1 MADVLAIFA
10 HPDDETFICG
20 GSLASFAAKGQKVAL
35 VCATK
40 GEMGRRVGVP
50 PTATRETLPKLRE
63 AELRAACAALSIE
76 DLIFLGY
83 RDKTLEIQPL
93 DEMVDSLVHILN
105 EEQPHVVVTFHE
117 RLGGHADHCTIGHAA
132 RLAFERHATDRRD
145 SPSLLYVAWPGMASD
160 PQAYGLDAKDIV
172 QVDVRDALPQKLQA
186 FRAHKT
192 QSDLNSWLWKKDARA
207 IDKLSAREYFIRA
220 AGPGLTL

>member
-20 GSLASFAAKGQKVAL
+20 GSLAQFAAKGQKVAL

-63 AELRAACAALSIE
+63 TELRNACAALSIE
-76 DLIFLGY
+76 NLTFLGY
-83 RDKTLEIQPL
+83 RDKTLEIQPI

-105 EEQPHVVVTFHE
+105 DEHPSVVITFHE
-117 RLGGHADHCTIGHAA
+117 RLGGHQDHCTIGRAA
-132 RLAFERHATDRRD
+132 RLAFERYAKDCKDDPT
-145 SPSLLYVAWPGMASD
+145 LLYVAWAGMASD
-160 PQAYGLDAKDIV
+160 PKAYGLDPKDIV
-172 QVDVRDALPQKLQA
+172 QVDIRDALAQKLKA

-207 IDKLSAREYFIRA
+207 MDRLSAHEYFIRA
-220 AGPGLTL
+220 EGPRVL